1 MEVWVLTELRR
12 PYSVGTR
19 SYRLSAQHYV
29 TLNAKEASPK
39 LGVIFKWRELC
50 LQNMAV
56 KDLSS
61 KFELLDAFVTFKKE
75 TFSGWRCM
83 YKEASFAT
91 LLYSFAN
98 VDLALKLRVLGYP
111 RTVT

>member
-1 MEVWVLTELRR
+1 MW
-12 PYSVGTR
+12 YSCFNLVCKFRVGTR

-29 TLNAKEASPK
+29 TLNAKVASTK

-61 KFELLDAFVTFKKE
+61 KLELLDAFVTPKKD
-75 TFSGWRCM
+75 FLAVGDACI
-83 YKEASFAT
+83 KKQA
-91 LLYSFAN
+91 LLRYSIN
-98 VDLALKLRVLGYP
+98 LQM
-111 RTVT
+111 